1 MKEGEGE
8 GGRERERER
17 EGSEIK
23 QIIREVVLAL
33 EVHWQ
38 TWKAKWNNSNYKK
51 KLLCLSVHSS
61 TFSL

>member
-8 GGRERERER
+8 GGRERER

-38 TWKAKWNNSNYKK
+38 TWKAKWNNSNYYKK